1 LPAHSE
7 PEKEQQMTVHD
18 LAEAFRARSDAYLDR
33 NPDKFSPAE
42 RTAIQRQN
50 KKSTDEEIIEA
61 YVTCNSCGEKCLG
74 GSALAAAISAAT
86 TAEQF
91 LRAVPHSC
99 HQN

>member
-1 LPAHSE
+1 
-7 PEKEQQMTVHD
+7 MTVHD
-18 LAEAFRARSDAYLDR
+18 LAEALRARSDAYLDR

-42 RTAIQRQN
+42 RAAIQHQ
-50 KKSTDEEIIEA
+50 KKKCTDEETIDA
-61 YVTCNSCGEKCLG
+61 YVTCGSCGQKWLG